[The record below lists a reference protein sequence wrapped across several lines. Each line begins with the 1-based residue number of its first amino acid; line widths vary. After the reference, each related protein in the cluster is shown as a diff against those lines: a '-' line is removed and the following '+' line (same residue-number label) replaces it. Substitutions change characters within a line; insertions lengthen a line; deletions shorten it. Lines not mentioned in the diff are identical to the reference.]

1 MSRST
6 LPNVA
11 SRPRTELLTWIMD
24 MKKTY
29 NKQVLTFISLGLA
42 LLGQTAMAQDAK
54 KAARGERIYDTYC
67 QTCHGDALVS
77 SGQTFDLRRLRKDER
92 PRFENAVQN
101 GKGQMPPWKGVVSAE
116 DMDLIW
122 HYIRTLA
129 NDRDQ

>member
-6 LPNVA
+6 LPNEDFLL
-11 SRPRTELLTWIMD
+11 PTELVIRIMD
-24 MKKTY
+24 MKKSYY
-29 NKQVLTFISLGLA
+29 NQALTIVSLVLLLFGRTA
-42 LLGQTAMAQDAK
+42 LAQDPK

-116 DMDLIW
+116 EMDLIW

>member
-1 MSRST
+1 
-6 LPNVA
+6 
-11 SRPRTELLTWIMD
+11 
-24 MKKTY
+24 MKKIL
-29 NKQVLTFISLGLA
+29 NNQVLTAIFLGLA
-42 LLGQTAMAQDAK
+42 GVAMPSLGQDAK
-54 KAARGERIYDTYC
+54 KAAAGERVYTTYC
-67 QTCHGDALVS
+67 ATCHGDALVS

>member
-1 MSRST
+1 
-6 LPNVA
+6 
-11 SRPRTELLTWIMD
+11 

-29 NKQVLTFISLGLA
+29 YKQVLTFISLGLA

-101 GKGQMPPWKGVVSAE
+101 GKGQMPPWKGVVSVE
-116 DMDLIW
+116 EMDLIW